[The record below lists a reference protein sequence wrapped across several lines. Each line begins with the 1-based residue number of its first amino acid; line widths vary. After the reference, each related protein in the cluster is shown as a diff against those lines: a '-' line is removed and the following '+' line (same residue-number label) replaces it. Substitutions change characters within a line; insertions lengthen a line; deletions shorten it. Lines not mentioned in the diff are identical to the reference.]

1 MNKIMIEKEDV
12 YRGNLQLV
20 NANYP
25 LKNNFMGKLIPV
37 DMQFPDIL
45 MESGAANILRII
57 LQKISAENKIIPV
70 SGYRSETEQ
79 KNIYTNSLK
88 ENGKEFTKKYVAL
101 PNCSEHQTGL
111 AIDLALNKKDVD
123 FICPDFP
130 YEGICDEFRQA
141 APDYGFIQR
150 YAENKEKITGISHE
164 PWHFRYVG
172 FPHSKIIT
180 ENDFS
185 LEEYTEFIKNFSY
198 ENRLIFNP
206 KNDKAVEIFYIK
218 FSSDKTKIT
227 LPEKSVYQISGNNY
241 DGFII
246 TVWRR

>member
-1 MNKIMIEKEDV
+1 MNKIMLDKEKM
-12 YRGNLQLV
+12 YCGNLQLV

-88 ENGKEFTKKYVAL
+88 ENGEEFTKKYVAL

-130 YEGICDEFRQA
+130 YEGICNEFRQI

-206 KNDKAVEIFYIK
+206 KSDKAVEIFYIK
-218 FSSDKTKIT
+218 FGSDKTEIT

>member
-1 MNKIMIEKEDV
+1 M
-12 YRGNLQLV
+12 
-20 NANYP
+20 
-25 LKNNFMGKLIPV
+25 
-37 DMQFPDIL
+37 
-45 MESGAANILRII
+45 
-57 LQKISAENKIIPV
+57 
-70 SGYRSETEQ
+70 
-79 KNIYTNSLK
+79 
-88 ENGKEFTKKYVAL
+88 
-101 PNCSEHQTGL
+101 
-111 AIDLALNKKDVD
+111 
-123 FICPDFP
+123 
-130 YEGICDEFRQA
+130 
-141 APDYGFIQR
+141 
-150 YAENKEKITGISHE
+150 
-164 PWHFRYVG
+164 G

>member
-1 MNKIMIEKEDV
+1 MNKIMLDKEKM
-12 YRGNLQLV
+12 YCGNLQLV

-88 ENGKEFTKKYVAL
+88 ENGEEFTKKYVAL

-130 YEGICDEFRQA
+130 YEGICNEFRQI

-198 ENRLIFNP
+198 ENRLIFNF

-218 FSSDKTKIT
+218 FGSDKTEIT